1 MKLGPSRFEI
11 QKLTPD
17 RTLVSKVLKSQ
28 FARIVVV
35 VWSVLLSLGS
45 PAVSQGP
52 DELKVICHTAM
63 PWVVGNQLV
72 EALIYVDNDNSF
84 VPCLAHSWEI
94 YSDHMVVT
102 LREGVLFQDG
112 TAFDAS
118 SVLMNWKAYQE
129 TANPYFTIDLRM
141 GVRSVEALSSH
152 KIKIWFKED
161 GLIGLMP
168 VYLRSF
174 YLYSPSYFRHSKG
187 IYPPGN
193 QANILEPGPWGTG
206 PYILKE
212 VLDDGETAMLH
223 KNPLYWQKGYPR
235 VEKITIHGAKKVDSL
250 TAHRIMKQGQ
260 ADLFDAVTPSMFPLM
275 AKSDSISLLVKRPL
289 SSLTTLFNM
298 RKPGSPLCDV
308 RVRKALNLLID
319 RRTLFKYLAQG
330 RALMTAFIFPL
341 SVERRTLEPYPF
353 LPDEARALL
362 EAAGYTAESPL
373 VVTIGYFASEEKLA
387 NAIAAMLEEGHVKV
401 LFQKY
406 ATRFELYQ
414 HVMTY
419 GHMPN
424 NPMERETWDLN
435 IVNIGLYTNSVAT
448 HFGESFVSEGGY
460 RWILVDP
467 KVDSLF
473 FRAMRQPD
481 LREAEKTLL
490 ELESY
495 LYEQYYMMPVY
506 ISPTILAVHKRIA
519 GSSFSASGYLL
530 NLKEIIIDESCP
542 KSAR

>member
-1 MKLGPSRFEI
+1 MKLEPSHFDI

-17 RTLVSKVLKSQ
+17 RTLFSIVFKSQ
-28 FARIVVV
+28 FARIISIIC
-35 VWSVLLSLGS
+35 SVLLSFSSL
-45 PAVSQGP
+45 AVSQEP
-52 DELKVICHTAM
+52 DGLKVICHTAM

-72 EALIYVDNDNSF
+72 EPLIYVDNDNNF
-84 VPCLAHSWEI
+84 VPCLAHSYEI
-94 YSDHMVVT
+94 YRDHMIVN
-102 LREGVLFQDG
+102 LREGVRFQDG

-141 GVRSVEALSSH
+141 GVSNMEALSSH
-152 KIKIWFKED
+152 KIKIRFKED

-193 QANILEPGPWGTG
+193 QANIWEPGPWGTG

-212 VLDDGETAMLH
+212 VLENGETAMLH
-223 KNPLYWQKGYPR
+223 KNPHYWQQGYPH
-235 VEKITIHGAKKVDSL
+235 VEKITIYGAKKVDSL

-275 AKSDSISLLVKRPL
+275 EQSDSISLLVKRPL

-341 SVERRTLEPYPF
+341 AVEGRTLEPYPF
-353 LPDEARALL
+353 RPDEAKALL
-362 EAAGYTAESPL
+362 DAAGYTAENPL

-419 GHMPN
+419 GHKPE

-467 KVDSLF
+467 KVDTLF
-473 FRAMRQPD
+473 FHAMRQAD
-481 LREAEKTLL
+481 LRDAEKSLL

-530 NLKEIIIDESCP
+530 NLKEIVIDESYP
-542 KSAR
+542 KSTR